1 MTRRMATRR
10 KATATRGACR
20 VLALSALCVGVGCT
34 GSEALPP
41 TIEVQPRDQR
51 FLVRAEGELVPSE
64 AVTIHL
70 PTDVNMPFDIAWM
83 VPEYSEVTKGQVIMR
98 FDDSEVRSSRRF
110 STLDVAHVD
119 LQLDTHAR
127 DTAIARAF
135 IDHEGLR
142 VDEEQ
147 HIARGFV
154 DADPLLFSRNEV
166 LDALGD
172 LDYLAVQD
180 AYFAWQANTHE
191 RRAGA
196 ERQRIRARRT
206 ASQAKVSNQDS
217 ALAAM
222 ELKSPADGTF
232 VYARL
237 PWGEKLSQ
245 GHRVYP
251 GRPVGLLPVR
261 GKVRARVFVP
271 EVDAV
276 GIAPEQVAT
285 LRLDSAVGNAIA
297 GRVLSVS
304 PAAIP
309 KTRDDPQ
316 RFVVVE
322 VAPDRV
328 DAEVM
333 RVGSSLSATI
343 LTGHV
348 EGGFLLPAQSVFYND
363 EAPFVYVL
371 DAGTPAAREV
381 RLGQVSSTM
390 VEVTDGLAEGDRV
403 CLAAPAGGE

>member
-1 MTRRMATRR
+1 MIQNRAPAATRV
-10 KATATRGACR
+10 AWR
-20 VLALSALCVGVGCT
+20 VLALPALCAGVGCT
-34 GSEALPP
+34 GSDALPP

-51 FLVRAEGELVPSE
+51 FQVRAQGELVPSE

-70 PTDVNMPFDIAWM
+70 PANINMPFDIAWM
-83 VPEYSEVTKGQVIMR
+83 VPEYSEVTKGQVIVR
-98 FDDSEVRSSRRF
+98 FDDSEVLSSRQF
-110 STLDVAHVD
+110 SRLDVAHVD

-127 DTAIARAF
+127 DTAITRAL

-147 HIARGFV
+147 DIARGFV

-172 LDYLAVQD
+172 LRYLEVQD
-180 AYFAWQANTHE
+180 AYFAWQAGTHE
-191 RRAGA
+191 RRSGA
-196 ERQRIRARRT
+196 ERQRIRARRD
-206 ASQAKVSNQDS
+206 ASQAKVSTQDS

-237 PWGEKLSQ
+237 PWGEKLAQ

-276 GIAPEQVAT
+276 GIAPEQAAT
-285 LRLDSAVGNAIA
+285 LRLHSAVRTEIA
-297 GRVLSVS
+297 GSVLSVS

-322 VAPDRV
+322 VAPDQV
-328 DAEVM
+328 DADIM
-333 RVGSSLSATI
+333 RVGSNLSATI
-343 LTGHV
+343 LTGRV
-348 EGGFLLPAQSVFYND
+348 EGGYLLPAQAVFYND
-363 EAPFVYVL
+363 ETPFVYVV
-371 DAGTPAAREV
+371 DGGTPVMRDV
-381 RLGQVSSTM
+381 RLGQMSSTL
-390 VEVTDGLAEGDRV
+390 VEVTDGLAQGDRV